1 MHPVLEQVDWERE
14 GEAVVELL
22 RALLQ
27 FDTTNPPGNEAECV
41 AFLAD
46 HLRGVGV
53 EPEVLSPSPGRANL
67 VARLPGSN
75 GGQPPLLLNGH
86 VDVVAAEAGRWRH
99 PPFAGEVHDGAVWGR
114 GAVDMKQMVA
124 MSVAVVGLLARL
136 GVRLRRDLKLAA
148 VADEEAGC
156 AAGSAW
162 LVDHHPDMVR
172 AGHALG
178 EVGGATSYLG
188 RRPFYP
194 IQVAEKGVA
203 WLRATA
209 TGVSGHGSIPRDDNA
224 VVRLSEFLA
233 RVGRRRLP
241 LHPSPE
247 LGRFLAALAA
257 VGGRP
262 ARALMPLLLRRGW
275 SEVVLRR
282 AVRDPGTAWLL
293 AALLRNTASPT
304 VVHAGHKTNV
314 IPGRAEAELDGRIA
328 VGSSEAELL
337 AELRALASPGIEL
350 ELVAPQPPADGQPT
364 RLRAVRH
371 PGRRG
376 RRAPPGCGGRA
387 HRHPRVHRR
396 QVLVAAGHLLLRLR
410 PGPAGADRS
419 RLRLLVPRRRRA
431 HPGSRPQGRPAHAGR
446 RGRPPLLPLSGAG
459 CAPPA
464 STTTAVKYPAPHAA
478 PNHPYSPAPCAP
490 PTATRQSPQTRILDR
505 CSKSEAAADGGGPC
519 GPPSM
524 GMPVQAPGTRL
535 DRR

>member
-22 RALLQ
+22 RALLR

-53 EPEVLSPSPGRANL
+53 EPQVLSPSPGRANL
-67 VARLPGSN
+67 VARLPG
-75 GGQPPLLLNGH
+75 GDGDQPPLLLNGH

-136 GVRLRRDLKLAA
+136 GVRPRRDLKLAA

-162 LVDHHPDMVR
+162 LVDHHPDKVR
-172 AGHALG
+172 AGYALG

-188 RRPFYP
+188 GRPFYP

-203 WLRATA
+203 WLRAIA

-247 LGRFLAALAA
+247 LRRFLAALAA
-257 VGGRP
+257 GQGRQ
-262 ARALMPLLLRRGW
+262 ARALMPLLLRQRW
-275 SEVVLRR
+275 SDVVLRR
-282 AVRDPGTAWLL
+282 AVRDPGMARLL

-304 VVHAGHKTNV
+304 VVHAGRKTNV

-337 AELRALASPGIEL
+337 AELRAVAGPGIEL
-350 ELVAPQPPADGQPT
+350 ELVAPSHPPTVSPPDSELFDVLA
-364 RLRAVRH
+364 AVVAERH
-371 PGRRG
+371 PG
-376 RRAPPGCGGRA
+376 AVAVPSVTPGFTDA
-387 HRHPRVHRR
+387 KYW
-396 QVLVAAGHLLLRLR
+396 
-410 PGPAGADRS
+410 S
-419 RLRLLVPRRRRA
+419 RLGTVCYGFAPVRLEPTDPDFASLVPRRR
-431 HPGSRPQGRPAHAGR
+431 
-446 RGRPPLLPLSGAG
+446 
-459 CAPPA
+459 
-464 STTTAVKYPAPHAA
+464 
-478 PNHPYSPAPCAP
+478 
-490 PTATRQSPQTRILDR
+490 
-505 CSKSEAAADGGGPC
+505 
-519 GPPSM
+519 
-524 GMPVQAPGTRL
+524 
-535 DRR
+535 

>member
-22 RALLQ
+22 RALLR
-27 FDTTNPPGNEAECV
+27 FDTTNPPGNEAGCV

-67 VARLPGSN
+67 VARLPGAD
-75 GGQPPLLLNGH
+75 GDQPPLLLNGH
-86 VDVVAAEAGRWRH
+86 VDVVVAEAGRWRH

-162 LVDHHPDMVR
+162 LVDHHPDKVR

-188 RRPFYP
+188 GRPFYP

-233 RVGRRRLP
+233 RVGRHRLP
-241 LHPSPE
+241 LHPSAE
-247 LGRFLAALAA
+247 LRRFLAALAA
-257 VGGRP
+257 VRGRP
-262 ARALMPLLLRRGW
+262 IRAVMPLLLRQHW
-275 SEVVLRR
+275 SDVVLRR
-282 AVRDPGTAWLL
+282 AVRDPGMARVL

-304 VVHAGHKTNV
+304 VVRAGHKTNV

-337 AELRALASPGIEL
+337 AELRALAGPGIEL
-350 ELVAPQPPADGQPT
+350 ELVAPSHSPTVSPPDSELFDVLA
-364 RLRAVRH
+364 AVVAEHH
-371 PGRRG
+371 PGAVAVPAVTPGFTDAKYWSRLG
-376 RRAPPGCGGRA
+376 TACYGFAP
-387 HRHPRVHRR
+387 
-396 QVLVAAGHLLLRLR
+396 LRLEPTDPDFASLFHGDDER
-410 PGPAGADRS
+410 VPVAGLKDGLRMLAD
-419 RLRLLVPRRRRA
+419 
-431 HPGSRPQGRPAHAGR
+431 
-446 RGRPPLLPLSGAG
+446 
-459 CAPPA
+459 
-464 STTTAVKYPAPHAA
+464 AVARHCCP
-478 PNHPYSPAPCAP
+478 
-490 PTATRQSPQTRILDR
+490 
-505 CSKSEAAADGGGPC
+505 
-519 GPPSM
+519 
-524 GMPVQAPGTRL
+524 
-535 DRR
+535 

>member
-1 MHPVLEQVDWERE
+1 MHPVLERVDWERE

-22 RALLQ
+22 RALLR

-46 HLRGVGV
+46 HLREVGV

-67 VARLPGSN
+67 IARLPG
-75 GGQPPLLLNGH
+75 GDGDQPPLLLNGH

-136 GVRLRRDLKLAA
+136 GVRLRRDLKLAV

-188 RRPFYP
+188 ERPFYP

-247 LGRFLAALAA
+247 LRRFLEALAA
-257 VGGRP
+257 VQGRP
-262 ARALMPLLLRRGW
+262 ARALMPLLLHQRW
-275 SEVVLRR
+275 SDVVLRR
-282 AVRDPGTAWLL
+282 AVRDPGIARLL
-293 AALLRNTASPT
+293 AALLRNTANPT

-328 VGSSEAELL
+328 VGSSEAVLL
-337 AELRALASPGIEL
+337 AELRALAGPGIEL
-350 ELVAPQPPADGQPT
+350 ELVAPSHPPTVSPPDSELFDVLA
-364 RLRAVRH
+364 AVVAEHH
-371 PGRRG
+371 PG
-376 RRAPPGCGGRA
+376 AVAVPTVTPGFTDA
-387 HRHPRVHRR
+387 KYW
-396 QVLVAAGHLLLRLR
+396 
-410 PGPAGADRS
+410 S
-419 RLRLLVPRRRRA
+419 RLGTVCYGFAPVRLEPTDPDFASLFHGDDERVPV
-431 HPGSRPQGRPAHAGR
+431 AG
-446 RGRPPLLPLSGAG
+446 LEAG
-459 CAPPA
+459 LRMLAD
-464 STTTAVKYPAPHAA
+464 AVARHCCP
-478 PNHPYSPAPCAP
+478 
-490 PTATRQSPQTRILDR
+490 
-505 CSKSEAAADGGGPC
+505 
-519 GPPSM
+519 
-524 GMPVQAPGTRL
+524 
-535 DRR
+535 